1 MLHSLRALTLII
13 LSILLSERPTSA
25 QAPAAQMEKRKV
37 YISADMEGIGGVST
51 WDVQASAKG
60 REYEQFRRLMT
71 QEVNAAIQGAFDAG
85 ATEVLVSDSHGDA
98 QNIDVELL
106 DRRANLIRAWPR
118 PLGMMQGIDSSF
130 AAVIFIGYH
139 AREGR
144 ANAVL
149 AHTMEGDEVIKLNG
163 VEVPEAGFNAAIA
176 GDFGV
181 PVVFLSGD
189 QTIAQEARDLLGPI
203 ETAAVK
209 HAIGFN
215 AAEMMPP
222 EESQRLIREGVKR
235 GVERRTEIKPYKISH
250 PVKLEIRFNETVIA
264 ELASYLPGVER
275 PSGNTI
281 VFTGR
286 DMTEVSKFNAVVTS
300 LRSQQ

>member
-13 LSILLSERPTSA
+13 LSILVSERSTSA

-189 QTIAQEARDLLGPI
+189 QAICDDARQLLGPI
-203 ETAAVK
+203 ETVAVK
-209 HAIGFN
+209 QAIGFHSAVMVN
-215 AAEMMPP
+215 PQKAQA
-222 EESQRLIREGVKR
+222 LIREGVTHA
-235 GVERRTEIKPYKISH
+235 VERRKDIKPYVISH
-250 PVKLEIRFNETVIA
+250 PVKVEDRFNEIA
-264 ELASYLPGVER
+264 KAEIAAYIPGVER
-275 PSGNTI
+275 ENGNTV
-281 VFTGR
+281 VFTVP
-286 DMTEVSKFNAVVTS
+286 DMTAASKLLSAIES
-300 LRSQQ
+300 IKP

>member
-1 MLHSLRALTLII
+1 MMNQPVFKNMHRLMCFGI
-13 LSILLSERPTSA
+13 LFLVAMGQTQA
-25 QAPAAQMEKRKV
+25 QQKKLKV
-37 YISADMEGIGGVST
+37 LISADMEGVGGVST
-51 WDVQASAKG
+51 WVVQAGSQG
-60 REYEQFRRLMT
+60 REYEKFRRLMT
-71 QEVNAAIQGAFDAG
+71 LEVNAAIAGAAEAG
-85 ATEVLVSDSHGDA
+85 ATEFIVGDSHGDG
-98 QNIDVELL
+98 QNIDIELL
-106 DRRANLIRAWPR
+106 DKRARLIRAWPR
-118 PLGMMQGIDSSF
+118 PLSMMQGVDSGCD
-130 AAVIFIGYH
+130 AVIFVGYH
-139 AREGR
+139 AREG
-144 ANAVL
+144 AAEAVL
-149 AHTMEGDEVIKLNG
+149 AHTFSGTVVVKLHG

-181 PVVFLSGD
+181 PVVFVSGD
-189 QTIAQEARDLLGPI
+189 QTIAREARELLGPI

-235 GVERRTEIKPYKISH
+235 GVERRAEIKPYKIAH
-250 PVKLEIRFNETVIA
+250 PVKLEIRFNDLVIA

-275 PSGNTI
+275 TSGNTI

-286 DMTEVSKFNAVVTS
+286 DMTEVTKFTKVVLS

>member
-1 MLHSLRALTLII
+1 MVVLRKEENMRRLMNFCV
-13 LSILLSERPTSA
+13 LLLLAAGPVHA
-25 QAPAAQMEKRKV
+25 QQKGLKV
-37 YISADMEGIGGVST
+37 LISADMEGVGGVST
-51 WDVQASAKG
+51 WVVQAGSKG
-60 REYEQFRRLMT
+60 REYEKFRRLMT
-71 QEVNAAIQGAFDAG
+71 LEVNAAIAGAADAG
-85 ATEVLVSDSHGDA
+85 ATEFIVGDSHGDG
-98 QNIDVELL
+98 QNIDIELL
-106 DRRANLIRAWPR
+106 DKRARLIRAWPR
-118 PLGMMQGIDSSF
+118 PLEMMQGVDSTCG
-130 AAVIFIGYH
+130 AVIFVGYH
-139 AREGR
+139 AREGV
-144 ANAVL
+144 AEGVL
-149 AHTMEGDEVIKLNG
+149 AHTFTGTVVVKLNG
-163 VEVPEAGFNAAIA
+163 VELPEAGFNAAIA

-181 PVVFLSGD
+181 PVVFVSGD

-235 GVERRTEIKPYKISH
+235 GVERRTEIKPYRISH